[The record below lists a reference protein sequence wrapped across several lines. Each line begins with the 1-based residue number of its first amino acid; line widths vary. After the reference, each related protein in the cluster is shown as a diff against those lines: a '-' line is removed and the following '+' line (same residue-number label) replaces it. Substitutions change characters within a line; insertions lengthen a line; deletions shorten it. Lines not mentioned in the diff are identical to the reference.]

1 MNEQAVVS
9 ESEVERLDRVAEG
22 YRPAGFESVLV
33 RDSGRR
39 VLARCQ
45 GTTCLEVGSA
55 LGGTT
60 EMLADR
66 FDRLVV
72 IEPAVAYADA
82 VRELNLPSVEVAPAL
97 IEDFKTDEK
106 FDTIVMA
113 HVLEHVEDPV
123 DALRRCAGMLA
134 DDGIIVVV
142 VPNAGSLHRR
152 LGVSLGMLEKMSDF
166 SPADI
171 SIGHRRV
178 YETHTLRTDIESAGL
193 TVTDLAGHF
202 CKPLSSSQIDAL
214 PAEVQVGLA
223 RLGDELP
230 PEFAS
235 EILIVCRP

>member
-1 MNEQAVVS
+1 MNEQAVAT
-9 ESEVERLDRVAEG
+9 ESEIERLDRVAEG
-22 YRPAGFESVLV
+22 YRPAGFEAVLV
-33 RDSGRR
+33 RDSGNR

-60 EMLADR
+60 EMLANR

-82 VRELNLPSVEVAPAL
+82 VRDLNLPSVEVAPAL
-97 IEDFKTDEK
+97 IEDFETDEK

-134 DDGIIVVV
+134 EDGIIVVV

-152 LGVSLGMLEKMSDF
+152 LGVTLGMLEKMSDF

-178 YETHTLRTDIESAGL
+178 YETHTLRADIESAGL

-202 CKPLSSSQIDAL
+202 CKPLSSGQIDAL
-214 PAEVQVGLA
+214 PEEVQKGLA
-223 RLGDELP
+223 ALGDQLP
-230 PEFAS
+230 PEYAS

>member
-1 MNEQAVVS
+1 MTTET
-9 ESEVERLDRVAEG
+9 EIERLDRVAQG
-22 YRPAGFESVLV
+22 YRPEGFEKVLV
-33 RDSGRR
+33 RDSGNR

-60 EMLADR
+60 EMLANR

-72 IEPAVAYADA
+72 MEPAEAYADA
-82 VRELNLPSVEVAPAL
+82 VRELNLPSVEVAASL
-97 IEDFKTDEK
+97 VEDFETDEK

-123 DALRRCAGMLA
+123 DALRRCKDMLA
-134 DDGIIVVV
+134 PDGIIVVV
-142 VPNAGSLHRR
+142 VPNGGSLHRR
-152 LGVSLGMLEKMSDF
+152 LGVTLGMLEKMTDF
-166 SPADI
+166 SPADV

-214 PAEVQVGLA
+214 PAEVQKGLA
-223 RLGDELP
+223 ALGDELP
-230 PEFAS
+230 PEYAS